1 MQAFE
6 GYVAETMGKL
16 MKKVADLDDVRS
28 VMATLRE
35 VSQRNLMALLHDIVS
50 GILRLRTQL
59 QCWSHGIHI

>member
-28 VMATLRE
+28 IMATLRE
-35 VSQRNLMALLHDIVS
+35 VSQRYLIALLYDVV
-50 GILRLRTQL
+50 
-59 QCWSHGIHI
+59 